1 MRIRLYIL
9 IVLFLISSF
18 IFVSASFSRDMIID
32 VRYEQLTKDAKI
44 QIDCLADN
52 IYHEAGYEP
61 DQGKIAVALVTMNRV
76 QDPRYPKDICSVV
89 KQKVKYTCQFTWFCQ
104 DKYTNRQK
112 TAYEESRDIA
122 LHVYANYE
130 KIKDFTNGA
139 LFYHADYVNPHW
151 RGLER
156 TTVIGRHIFYKE
168 KAKL

>member
-1 MRIRLYIL
+1 MRIRLYTLL
-9 IVLFLISSF
+9 ILFLISSF
-18 IFVSASFSRDMIID
+18 IFVSASFSTDRIID
-32 VRYEQLTKDAKI
+32 VRYEQLTKDAKK

>member
-1 MRIRLYIL
+1 MRIRLYTLL
-9 IVLFLISSF
+9 ILFLISSF
-18 IFVSASFSRDMIID
+18 IFVSASFSTDRLID
-32 VRYEQLTKDAKI
+32 VRYEQLTKDAKK

-61 DQGKIAVALVTMNRV
+61 DQGKVAVALVTMNRV

-139 LFYHADYVNPHW
+139 LFYHADYVNPQW
-151 RGLER
+151 RGLEK

>member
-18 IFVSASFSRDMIID
+18 IFVSASFSRDKIID

>member
-9 IVLFLISSF
+9 LVLFLISSF

>member
-9 IVLFLISSF
+9 ITIFLASSF
-18 IFVSASFSRDMIID
+18 ILVNTTFSTNKIID
-32 VRYEQLTKDAKI
+32 VRYNQLTLDAKI

-61 DQGKIAVALVTMNRV
+61 NQGKIAVALVTMNRV

-89 KQKVKYTCQFTWFCQ
+89 KQKLNLTCQFSWWCL
-104 DKYTNRQK
+104 DKHTNRQK
-112 TAYEESRDIA
+112 TAYEDSRDIA

-130 KIKDFTNGA
+130 KIKDFTQGA
-139 LFYHADYVNPHW
+139 LFYHADYVNPRW
-151 RGLER
+151 QGLEK
-156 TTVIGRHIFYKE
+156 TTIIGRHIFYKE